1 MGTTLLQRIV
11 GALRPTQ
18 RALSF
23 SPRATRWLAATL
35 IAAAVGVQA
44 CGDSNGLTSP
54 ASSENVTRSYSVYAL
69 SGTPSALPAAYQ
81 FTSES
86 LTRPQVLP
94 SGSIN
99 FDVAFDIG
107 GDGRVRILPA
117 RVVVPAP
124 PNGSPSIG
132 VLKVSQAFDAL
143 TRAPERG
150 YLSDSV
156 VVAGIG
162 DTYVFELRQSGC
174 IYQEPFYA
182 KLTVDSIIAAERRI
196 VFRSLVNRNCSF
208 RALTDGLPKN

>member
-1 MGTTLLQRIV
+1 MQRIV
-11 GALRPTQ
+11 GALRPSQ

-23 SPRATRWLAATL
+23 PPRVSGWLAAS
-35 IAAAVGVQA
+35 IGVVAFVLSA
-44 CGDSNGLTSP
+44 CGGGNGLTSP
-54 ASSENVTRSYSVYAL
+54 ASVENVTRTYSVYAL
-69 SGTPSALPAAYQ
+69 SGTASALPAAFQ

-107 GDGRVRILPA
+107 TDGRVRILPA
-117 RVVVPAP
+117 RVVTPSP

-132 VLKVSQAFDAL
+132 VLKVAGAFDAL
-143 TRAPERG
+143 SRAPDRG
-150 YLSDSV
+150 YLSDSIA
-156 VVAGIG
+156 VAAIG

-182 KLTVDSIIAAERRI
+182 KLTVDSIITAERRI

-208 RALTDGLPKN
+208 RGLSDGLPKN